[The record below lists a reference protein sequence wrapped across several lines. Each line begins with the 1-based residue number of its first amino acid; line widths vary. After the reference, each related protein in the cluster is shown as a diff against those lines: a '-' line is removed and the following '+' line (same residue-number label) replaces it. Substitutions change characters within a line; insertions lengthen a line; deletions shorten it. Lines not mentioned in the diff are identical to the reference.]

1 MPNSEAFPVIFFM
14 LSFYAF
20 AIALLF
26 ALAHAWDHALS
37 NRPENPGTSHSALSS
52 TTRDKDVGSA

>member
-1 MPNSEAFPVIFFM
+1 MPDSEAFPVILFM

-26 ALAHAWDHALS
+26 ALARAWDQTATHRQS
-37 NRPENPGTSHSALSS
+37 NGNRTES
-52 TTRDKDVGSA
+52 